1 MSKFAAL
8 NKLKSKK
15 MIIIPIKE
23 GENIERALKRYKKK
37 FERTGALKELRRRK
51 QFDRPSV
58 INREAKSKAI
68 YIEGLRRAE
77 E

>member
-1 MSKFAAL
+1 
-8 NKLKSKK
+8 

-37 FERTGALKELRRRK
+37 FERTGALKELRKRK

-58 INREAKSKAI
+58 INREAKQKAI

>member
-1 MSKFAAL
+1 
-8 NKLKSKK
+8 

-37 FERTGALKELRRRK
+37 FERTGALKELRKRK

-58 INREAKSKAI
+58 INREAKQKAI
-68 YIEGLRRAE
+68 YIEKLRKAE